1 MLTHFAAV
9 VLVVLAFLAL
19 YLRQLRYGEASTPN
33 QRGAA
38 ANAGGR
44 QACSIDHHARRIGIG
59 VLLAFSPSLNQVEA
73 YLDSSREH
81 FAKVKTQ
88 QLTHSIY

>member
-38 ANAGGR
+38 ANAGGVKR
-44 QACSIDHHARRIGIG
+44 A
-59 VLLAFSPSLNQVEA
+59 VLIIMLAASASECCWRFL
-73 YLDSSREH
+73 LR
-81 FAKVKTQ
+81 
-88 QLTHSIY
+88 